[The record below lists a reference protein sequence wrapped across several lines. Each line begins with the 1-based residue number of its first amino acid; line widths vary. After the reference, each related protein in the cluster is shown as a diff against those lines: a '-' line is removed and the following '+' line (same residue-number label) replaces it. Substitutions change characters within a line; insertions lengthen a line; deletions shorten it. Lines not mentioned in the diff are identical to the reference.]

1 LPHTRFFCVSVLK
14 EKPDGMR
21 CRLWAS
27 FSCFLLV
34 TALSRRHLALA
45 ALPPPLARSSEEPSA
60 ADYSV
65 VWSSP
70 ASGDRFGPG
79 DTIVGE
85 WQVTP
90 SGQKIVSPS
99 FRLCVGGEDGCGATV
114 WPEVVEESE
123 GSYYVS
129 LYVRRRLFFFPSK

>member
-1 LPHTRFFCVSVLK
+1 VSLVN
-14 EKPDGMR
+14 PGRMH

-27 FSCFLLV
+27 SSCFLLV

-45 ALPPPLARSSEEPSA
+45 ALPPPLARSPSSSEEPSA
-60 ADYSV
+60 AHYSV

-70 ASGDRFGPG
+70 AAGDRFGPG

-90 SGQKIVSPS
+90 HKVVSPS
-99 FRLCVGGEDGCGATV
+99 FRLCVGAEDGCGATV

-123 GSYYVS
+123 GSYFAS
-129 LYVRRRLFFFPSK
+129 LYVRRRPFLSSKWKKNKRHN